1 VRLSVLKW
9 FLLGF
14 AAFFAQTH
22 FSVFDIPLNVTSVLV
37 YAFGLRALSSRSET
51 FFWSSPELKSTVM
64 GALIG
69 FVGDTLSGS
78 IVGPEVFSKGAVGFL
93 TPIMFTDVL
102 FRWTPLLGALVLC
115 FLSIL
120 DGAVSLALRFL
131 FTDITVSHASFLQTI
146 VVQGLMN
153 TAFGVI
159 LKPAGETA

>member
-1 VRLSVLKW
+1 MRLKVFKW
-9 FLLGF
+9 LLLGF

-22 FSVFDIPLNVTSVLV
+22 FSVFDIPLNVTAVLV
-37 YAFGLRALSSRSET
+37 YAFGLKTLSSRAET
-51 FFWSSPELKSTVM
+51 FFWTSSELKSTVM
-64 GALIG
+64 GAVIG

-93 TPIMFTDVL
+93 TPIIFTDVL
-102 FRWTPLLGALVLC
+102 FRWTPLFGALALC
-115 FLSIL
+115 LLSIL

-131 FTDITVSHASFLQTI
+131 FTDITISHAGFLQTI

-159 LKPAGETA
+159 LKPAGETT